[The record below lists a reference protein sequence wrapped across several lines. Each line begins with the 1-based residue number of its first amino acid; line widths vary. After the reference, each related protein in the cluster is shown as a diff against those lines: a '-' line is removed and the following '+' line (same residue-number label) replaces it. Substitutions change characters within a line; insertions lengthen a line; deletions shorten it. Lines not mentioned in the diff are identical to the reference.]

1 MKCVVAAICPE
12 AQIIDITHA
21 IPPFDVRA
29 GAYAVKQAAPFS
41 PPGSIHVVV
50 VDPGVGTP
58 RRPLGVRSEDR
69 LYLAPDN
76 GVLSWQVNAPN
87 AEIRQLNNDA
97 LWLSTRSATFHGRD
111 LFAPAAAKIA
121 AGICAFEELG
131 PKISDPVLLTNL
143 EAKLDAQGNWYGA
156 IVSIDRFGNV
166 ITNVRASAIK
176 PQNAEYS
183 FQLNGIQISS
193 FVATFGDAPPGLPF
207 AYEGSAG
214 YIEIGLN
221 QGNAAAVLGVQAG
234 DPVTLVVN
242 A

>member
-29 GAYAVKQAAPFS
+29 GAYALKQAAPFS

-58 RRPLGVRSEDR
+58 RRPLSVRSEDR
-69 LYLAPDN
+69 FYFAPDN
-76 GVLSWQVNAPN
+76 GVLSWQVTASD
-87 AEIRQLNNDA
+87 AEIRQLSNDA
-97 LWLSTRSATFHGRD
+97 LWLPTRSATFHGRD

-121 AGICAFEELG
+121 AGICAFEEVG
-131 PKISDPVLLTNL
+131 PEISDPVLLTDL
-143 EAKLDAQGNWYGA
+143 EAKRDPQGNWHGA
-156 IVSIDRFGNV
+156 IVSIDQFGNV
-166 ITNVRASAIK
+166 ITNVCASAIK
-176 PQNAEYS
+176 PQKAEYS
-183 FQLNGIQISS
+183 LQLNGIQISN
-193 FVATFGDAPPGLPF
+193 FVATFGDALPGLPF
-207 AYEGSAG
+207 AYVGSSG

-221 QGNAAAVLGVQAG
+221 QGSAAGVLGVRAG
-234 DPVTLVVN
+234 DPVTLVAN